1 MIKTRRLNEIQE
13 YVLENETVS
22 LDELVTMF
30 NVSKNTIRRDV
41 QELVDSGEFNKV
53 YGGISVNHSITVPF
67 SDRQVR
73 NDKEKE
79 QIAKMAAEYVEDGNI
94 IFIDSG
100 TTTLKMLEY
109 IKNKQVTIITN
120 NIDFIMKAIPYNNLT
135 IFSTGG
141 MLEQKTKSFTSANN
155 KEVIRSY
162 NINKAF
168 LASTGVS
175 IKNGVTNS
183 LPIESEIKA
192 EVVKRSEVAFLLV
205 DHDKFNKS
213 SLTSYCKLNE
223 IDYLVTDMLPEANY
237 IQYAENHHIKLVVS

>member
-1 MIKTRRLNEIQE
+1 MIKTRRVSKIQNYINEK
-13 YVLENETVS
+13 ETVS
-22 LDELVTMF
+22 MDELVAKF

-41 QELVDSGEFNKV
+41 QELVDSGEFEKV
-53 YGGISVNHSITVPF
+53 YGGVSVNHSATVPF

-79 QIAKMAAEYVEDGNI
+79 EIAKIAAKYVEDGDI

-109 IKNKQVTIITN
+109 ISNKEITVITN
-120 NIDFIMKAIPYNNLT
+120 NIDFIMKAMSYENLT
-135 IFSTGG
+135 IITTGG
-141 MLEQKTKSFTSANN
+141 TIELKTKSFTSVNN
-155 KEVIRSY
+155 KDIIRTY

-168 LASTGVS
+168 LASTGLS

-192 EVVKRSEVAFLLV
+192 AVVERSEDIFLLV
-205 DHDKFNKS
+205 DHSKFDKY
-213 SLTSYCKLNE
+213 SLTTYCDLAE
-223 IDYLVTDMLPEANY
+223 IDYLVTDILPQENY
-237 IQYAENHHIKLVVS
+237 IQFAENNDINIVVP